1 VEIEPSDIILKAGM
15 PGPVRLRV
23 SDPKTPGHERWFF
36 SSALSFSADWDG
48 KLYMY
53 PEPSAQPPAGQTGNY
68 AVAGDYSAEVSVH
81 MSDKVLNLEAGGWEL
96 KAAGPFVFAETDPCL
111 GSPRGDM
118 WTITTYYTPR
128 EETFLGPRDF
138 EMTLHPSC
146 IINGQPLSCRRA
158 FVDVVAD
165 EGWGRIDPADPVYGG
180 KFVSYYY
187 GAGRQI
193 SDYPMGNRCKVRLVP
208 WYSLATDQAHEI
220 WWLNQAGFNELP
232 NNSWPGG
239 HVCGVSHDV
248 GKAIQGKHIDLYVGV
263 RARPGSGCADAYD
276 PATFYVP
283 VAVRTP
289 QIDYLSGGCE

>member
-1 VEIEPSDIILKAGM
+1 VVFGLD
-15 PGPVRLRV
+15 
-23 SDPKTPGHERWFF
+23 
-36 SSALSFSADWDG
+36 
-48 KLYMY
+48 
-53 PEPSAQPPAGQTGNY
+53 
-68 AVAGDYSAEVSVH
+68 AVALCSGLD
-81 MSDKVLNLEAGGWEL
+81 D
-96 KAAGPFVFAETDPCL
+96 
-111 GSPRGDM
+111 R
-118 WTITTYYTPR
+118 
-128 EETFLGPRDF
+128 
-138 EMTLHPSC
+138 
-146 IINGQPLSCRRA
+146 
-158 FVDVVAD
+158 VVA
-165 EGWGRIDPADPVYGG
+165 GS
-180 KFVSYYY
+180 FVPDR
-187 GAGRQI
+187 AVVVFDK
-193 SDYPMGNRCKVRLVP
+193 DYPMGNRCKVRLVP